1 MSKMAKYIICGEI
14 FLNDNRDV
22 VAIVSRPITINVLIS
37 QQNEN
42 IWHEKYE

>member
-1 MSKMAKYIICGEI
+1 MAKYITCGEI
-14 FLNDNRDV
+14 FLNDNRAV
-22 VAIVSRPITINVLIS
+22 VALVSITINVLIS